1 MSKNTE
7 PVDCLPNIGATVAR
21 RLHDIGVRTRG
32 DLETIGAVEAY
43 RRICARNPGKTMPVC
58 YYLYSLEGALRG
70 KHWDAL
76 GESVKRSLLERAK
89 LDARKGRRPATAKR

>member
-1 MSKNTE
+1 
-7 PVDCLPNIGATVAR
+7 
-21 RLHDIGVRTRG
+21 
-32 DLETIGAVEAY
+32 
-43 RRICARNPGKTMPVC
+43 MPVC